1 MEGKRGM
8 FQAMQARKAHVE
20 NGRIV
25 LDGHTTL
32 PEGACLE
39 VVVVDGDDDLDEE
52 ERARLHAA
60 LAEGVAQS
68 LAGQVVPAEELIRR
82 LMSR

>member
-1 MEGKRGM
+1 
-8 FQAMQARKAHVE
+8 MQARKAHVE

-25 LDGHTTL
+25 LDEPTTL
-32 PEGACLE
+32 PEGASLE
-39 VVVVDGDDDLDEE
+39 VVVVDGDDDLGPE

-68 LAGQVVPAEELIRR
+68 KAGQVVPVEEMLGR
-82 LMSR
+82 LLSR

>member
-1 MEGKRGM
+1 MLQTM
-8 FQAMQARKAHVE
+8 LARKAHVE

-25 LDGHTTL
+25 LDEPTTL
-32 PEGACLE
+32 PEGASLD

-68 LAGQVVPAEELIRR
+68 EAGQVLPAEELFRR
-82 LMSR
+82 LLSR